1 MAEYFIFD
9 PHSEYLSPALQGF
22 QLTDDCSYV
31 RVEPNT
37 RGQLE
42 SRQLGL
48 TLELD
53 GGELVIRDAVTG
65 QILPTQADAALQREQ
80 VAVQREQAA
89 AQSEQAMKQREELAR
104 REANELAAKNAS
116 LELELERLRAELDR
130 RGTSSES

>member
-80 VAVQREQAA
+80 AA

>member
-1 MAEYFIFD
+1 
-9 PHSEYLSPALQGF
+9 
-22 QLTDDCSYV
+22 
-31 RVEPNT
+31 
-37 RGQLE
+37 
-42 SRQLGL
+42 
-48 TLELD
+48 LELD

-65 QILPTQADAALQREQ
+65 QILPTQADAAL
-80 VAVQREQAA
+80 QREQAA